1 MDDINPLSVRWVSS
15 VDAIP
20 ADLWQQCFPHPL
32 EGRWW
37 YSVLERSGLDDQ
49 FSFSYA
55 VLERNTIPI
64 GIAPT
69 FLMNVPIDLVAP
81 PLLARII
88 RSAGKWFPRLR
99 YQRTLFIGSPCADE
113 GSVGLVHGIRLRDVA
128 VILQDAVYTHAQNA
142 GASLIV
148 WKDFPDTLSDDLDVL
163 CRDRSLFKLV
173 SYPGTIVP
181 RLEGSF
187 DGYLKTLTSAKRNSL
202 KRKLRRSRAMGALD
216 VSVIRYPDDPLV
228 AEIFD
233 LYWQTYQKGTT
244 KFERLTPE
252 FFRLIA
258 MEDVSH
264 FIMLRIPETG
274 KLIAF
279 MLCYRIGT
287 RVFNKYMGFDYTV
300 ARDWYLYFRLWE
312 AAVEWAAASGA
323 SELQSGQGVYTPK
336 LDLGHAL
343 IPLTNYCIHLNPLVH
358 RIFSAAARYI
368 SWSTLDDDLKIFVRA
383 HGRANET

>member
-1 MDDINPLSVRWVSS
+1 
-15 VDAIP
+15 
-20 ADLWQQCFPHPL
+20 L

-55 VLERNTIPI
+55 VLERNGIPI

-81 PLLARII
+81 PFLARII
-88 RSAGKWFPRLR
+88 CNAGKWFPRVR
-99 YQRTLFIGSPCADE
+99 YQRTLFVGSPCADE
-113 GSVGLVHGIRLRDVA
+113 GTVGLLHGVRLRDVA
-128 VILQDAVYTHAQNA
+128 VILQDAVYTHAQNVR
-142 GASLIV
+142 ASAIV
-148 WKDFPDTLSDDLDVL
+148 WKDFSDTLSDDLDVL
-163 CRDRSLFKLV
+163 CSDRSLFKLV

-187 DGYLKTLTSAKRNSL
+187 DGYLKTLTSAKRYNLKKKLKRSCAMGELDASVIQYPENSL
-202 KRKLRRSRAMGALD
+202 
-216 VSVIRYPDDPLV
+216 VT
-228 AEIFD
+228 EIFD
-233 LYWQTYQKGTT
+233 LYWQTYQKGKT
-244 KFERLTPE
+244 KFERLTSE

-258 MEDVSH
+258 MEDVAH

-274 KLIAF
+274 KLVAF
-279 MLCYRIGT
+279 MLCFRVGT
-287 RVFNKYMGFDYTV
+287 RVINKFIGFDYTV

-312 AAVEWAAASGA
+312 VAVEWAAMGGA
-323 SELQSGQGVYTPK
+323 SELQSGQTGYKAK
-336 LDLGHAL
+336 LDLGHTL

-383 HGRANET
+383 HGRANEM

>member
-1 MDDINPLSVRWVSS
+1 MRDINPLSIHWVSS
-15 VDAIP
+15 ADAIP
-20 ADLWQQCFPHPL
+20 ADLWLRCFPPPL

-37 YSVLERSGLDDQ
+37 YALLERSGLDDQ

-55 VLERNTIPI
+55 VLERNGNPI

-81 PLLARII
+81 PLLARLICC
-88 RSAGKWFPRLR
+88 AGAWFPRLR

-113 GSVGLVHGIRLRDVA
+113 GTVGLVHGIRLRDVA
-128 VILQDAVYTHAQNA
+128 MVLQDAVYTYARNA
-142 GASLIV
+142 NASMVV
-148 WKDFPDTLSDDLDVL
+148 WKDFPDTLSDDLDIL

-187 DGYLKTLTSAKRNSL
+187 DGYLRTLTSAKRNSL
-202 KRKLRRSRAMGALD
+202 KRKLRRSRAMGELD
-216 VSVIRYPDDPLV
+216 ASVIQYPEDSCV

-233 LYWQTYQKGTT
+233 LYWQTYQKGKT

-258 MEDVSH
+258 VEDVSY
-264 FIMLRIPETG
+264 FVMLRIPETG
-274 KLIAF
+274 KLVAF

-287 RVFNKYMGFDYTV
+287 RVYNKFMGFDYTV

-312 AAVEWAAASGA
+312 VAVEWAATGGA
-323 SELQSGQGVYTPK
+323 SDLQSGQTVYTPK
-336 LDLGHAL
+336 LDLGHTL

-358 RIFSAAARYI
+358 HIFSAAARYI
-368 SWSTLDDDLKIFVRA
+368 SWSTLDDALKTFVRV
-383 HGRANET
+383 HGNANEM